1 MVTESQLWI
10 LDEPFTSLDKKSM
23 AGFELMFEQHLA
35 EQGVIVMTSHHDI
48 GMVNADIQRL
58 DLSQ

>member
-1 MVTESQLWI
+1 
-10 LDEPFTSLDKKSM
+10 
-23 AGFELMFEQHLA
+23 MFEQHLA

-48 GMVNADIQRL
+48 GMVNAEIERL